1 MSVFHGSRVSGFP
14 FRLALLCILCVSIIN
29 TKVDTL
35 QESYGVSVSK
45 SVMVPMRD
53 GTLLATDIYFPAR
66 DGAIA
71 KGQFPALMER
81 TPYGKNGGRFETVG
95 SYFASRG
102 YVVVVQDI
110 RGRFESEGEFYIYVN
125 DGPDGYD
132 ATEWIAAQSW
142 SDGQVGAIGGSYS
155 AGTLHSLAALTPPAL
170 KAYFVRE
177 GTANYYQDGAG
188 QGGGFKLTHNIGY
201 ALSLAATGQFALENS
216 VVARH
221 FGEAQKNFNDWLRLP
236 ARSLIPTLQADPEI
250 AEWYG
255 DWVFHPDFDDYW
267 MQNGY
272 AFEHLYDDFP
282 DIPSYYLGGWYD
294 GFQRGTITNYEA
306 MTKRHRSSTKLIV
319 GPWIHGPG
327 NIPKRVVG
335 DVDFGPEAIV
345 DYDALRAR
353 WFDQVLKGKDTGIL
367 AEPPVRIFVMG
378 GGSGL
383 KNRGG
388 HLDHGGSWHVASE
401 WPPQE
406 AQSTP
411 YYFHGDG
418 SLDRVRSQ
426 VDTELSSYEFNPS
439 NPVPTIG
446 GRILSG
452 GSLIPNGPFDQ
463 RCREDVFGCDNALP
477 LSARPDV
484 LVFETPPLQESVKV
498 IGPVTVKLWASSTAV
513 DTDFTAKLVDVHP
526 ENNDYPSGYAM
537 NLANGLVRAR
547 YRSSVA
553 SPELMEPNKVYE
565 FSIDLWTTANVFA
578 PGHRIRVEISSS
590 NFPEFDINPNTGET
604 IGSATRQVSAHNTIH
619 HDRTRPSHV
628 ILPVMAE
635 K

>member
-1 MSVFHGSRVSGFP
+1 MNVFRGFRINGIP
-14 FRLALLCILCVSIIN
+14 FRLALLCLLSVSIIN
-29 TKVDTL
+29 TNVDTS
-35 QESYGVSVSK
+35 QELYGISVSK
-45 SVMVPMRD
+45 SVMVPTRD
-53 GTLLATDIYFPAR
+53 GTLLATDIYSPAR

-71 KGQFPALMER
+71 KGQFPTLMER
-81 TPYGKNGGRFETVG
+81 TPYGKNGGRFEEVG

-102 YVVVVQDI
+102 YVVVVQDV

-155 AGTLHSLAALTPPAL
+155 AGTLHSLAALAPPAL

-188 QGGGFKLTHNIGY
+188 QGGGFKLIHNVGY
-201 ALSLAATGQFALENS
+201 ALSLAATGQFALEDPS
-216 VVARH
+216 VARH
-221 FGEAQKNFNDWLRLP
+221 FGQAQKNFDDWLKLP
-236 ARSLIPTLQADPEI
+236 ASSLISTLRADPEI

-272 AFEHLYDDFP
+272 AFEHLYDDFL

-306 MTKRHRSSTKLIV
+306 MAKRHRSSTKLII

-345 DYDALRAR
+345 EYDALRAR
-353 WFDQVLKGKDTGIL
+353 WFDQVLKGRDTGIL
-367 AEPPVRIFVMG
+367 DEPPVRIFVMG

-383 KNRGG
+383 KSRGG
-388 HLDHGGSWHVASE
+388 HLDHGGSWRSASK

-406 AQSTP
+406 VQSTP
-411 YYFHGDG
+411 YYFYGDG
-418 SLDRVRSQ
+418 TLNRVRSQ
-426 VDTELSSYEFNPS
+426 ADAELSAYEFNPS
-439 NPVPTIG
+439 DPVPTIG

-452 GSLIPNGPFDQ
+452 GTLVPNGPFDQ
-463 RCREDVFGCDNALP
+463 RCRKDIFGCDNALP
-477 LSARPDV
+477 LAVRPDV
-484 LVFETPPLQESVKV
+484 LVFETSPLQESVEV
-498 IGPVTVKLWASSTAV
+498 VGPVTVKLWAASTAV
-513 DTDFTAKLVDVHP
+513 DTDFTAKLVDVYP
-526 ENNDYPSGYAM
+526 GNKDYPSGYAM

-547 YRSSVA
+547 YRSSVT

-565 FSIDLWTTANVFA
+565 FSIDLWTTANLFA
-578 PGHRIRVEISSS
+578 SGHRIRVEISSS

-604 IGSATRQVSAHNTIH
+604 IGSATRRMSAYNTIY
-619 HDRTRPSHV
+619 HDRTKPSHV
-628 ILPVMAE
+628 VLPVIAE